1 MQNKEKFAEGI
12 SFKKVF
18 WIFIIGCIFG
28 CIMEML
34 LHFFKYSEWVS
45 RQGLI
50 YGPLN
55 PVYGLGAAAFTIFL
69 GKQKNIFII
78 FIISALLGGSFEY
91 ICSLVQEHVFGTI
104 SWDYSNQP
112 FNINGRTSLKYMI
125 YWGLLG
131 VLFIKLI
138 YPFLSKWIEKIPIK
152 TGNIITII
160 MLIFIIIDCAISIM
174 AGCRQDQRQ
183 KGNEA
188 NTYIEVFLDTHY
200 PDSRLDKIFENKKS
214 A

>member
-12 SFKKVF
+12 FLKKVF

-34 LHFFKYSEWVS
+34 LHFFKYGEWVS

-78 FIISALLGGSFEY
+78 FIGAALLGGSFEY
-91 ICSLVQEHVFGTI
+91 ICSLVQEHFFGTI

-125 YWGLLG
+125 YWGILG
-131 VLFIKLI
+131 TIFIKLI
-138 YPFLSKWIEKIPIK
+138 YPFLSKMIEKVPIK
-152 TGNIITII
+152 IGNIITII

-174 AGCRQDQRQ
+174 AGLRQDQRQ

-188 NTYIEVFLDTHY
+188 NTSIEVFLDTHY

>member
-1 MQNKEKFAEGI
+1 MQNQKKFAEGL

-28 CIMEML
+28 CLMEML
-34 LHFFKYSEWVS
+34 LHFFKYGEWVS

-78 FIISALLGGSFEY
+78 FIGAALLGGTFEY
-91 ICSLVQEHVFGTI
+91 ICSLIQEYVFGTI

-112 FNINGRTSLKYMI
+112 LNINGRTSLKYMI
-125 YWGLLG
+125 YWGILG
-131 VLFIKLI
+131 SIFIKLI

-160 MLIFIIIDCAISIM
+160 MLILIIIDCVISIM
-174 AGCRQDQRQ
+174 AGFRQDQRQ

-188 NTYIEVFLDTHY
+188 NTSIEVFLDTHY